1 MATDRRDAR
10 SAGLLLPAAG
20 SARRVTGTG
29 GTSRYHTARAAGD
42 TCHSCRL
49 QRIERVHSAARTPS
63 RQSCAYRFFS
73 FSTDINNEKTHP
85 LSPCPEGAP
94 SPAAQQ
100 HGCEHQARGRS
111 PASGDGCRAAGTAR
125 PGETRRSGPH
135 LKSLSVEVIFSSK
148 LEIWY
153 DTLAM
158 AAGRDGAGRPR
169 EDGGGQRGR
178 ALPAGPPPRRRDG
191 PRGGRREGAPP
202 TQPAPGSGAGPR
214 AAPAGAAAR
223 RAARRAAR
231 VGGGQRGGS
240 RRSIA
245 PRSGRHRPPATR
257 TAAPRGTEWSAAQQ
271 HGTARRRL
279 PPPARGAGRNWAR
292 AEPPARAAPRRG
304 PFGRRTAVPR
314 LSRAAARRPIAA
326 RRSTAR
332 SRRHGRPEEDGG
344 AEPSSAGRGGLSGYS
359 GRRQKKVPVLALRP
373 AGPGE
378 ALRSPGRPYVRSRAL
393 APGPCV
399 VRCFLTSP
407 PSLLPQ
413 VSVINTV
420 DTSHEDMIVSVR
432 GTAAVQPRKTR
443 LSAVRVLCR
452 VVPTL
457 LRGAL
462 VWGSESTVRVSA
474 WKVNVGREIS
484 NRDNNLDSAIS

>member
-1 MATDRRDAR
+1 
-10 SAGLLLPAAG
+10 
-20 SARRVTGTG
+20 
-29 GTSRYHTARAAGD
+29 
-42 TCHSCRL
+42 
-49 QRIERVHSAARTPS
+49 
-63 RQSCAYRFFS
+63 
-73 FSTDINNEKTHP
+73 
-85 LSPCPEGAP
+85 
-94 SPAAQQ
+94 
-100 HGCEHQARGRS
+100 
-111 PASGDGCRAAGTAR
+111 
-125 PGETRRSGPH
+125 
-135 LKSLSVEVIFSSK
+135 
-148 LEIWY
+148 
-153 DTLAM
+153 M
-158 AAGRDGAGRPR
+158 AAA
-169 EDGGGQRGR
+169 
-178 ALPAGPPPRRRDG
+178 
-191 PRGGRREGAPP
+191 
-202 TQPAPGSGAGPR
+202 
-214 AAPAGAAAR
+214 
-223 RAARRAAR
+223 
-231 VGGGQRGGS
+231 V
-240 RRSIA
+240 
-245 PRSGRHRPPATR
+245 
-257 TAAPRGTEWSAAQQ
+257 W
-271 HGTARRRL
+271 
-279 PPPARGAGRNWAR
+279 
-292 AEPPARAAPRRG
+292 ARAAPRRG

-344 AEPSSAGRGGLSGYS
+344 SEPSSAGRGGLSGYS
-359 GRRQKKVPVLALRP
+359 GRRRKKVPVLALRP

-393 APGPCV
+393 APGPCM

-484 NRDNNLDSAIS
+484 NRDNNSDSAIS